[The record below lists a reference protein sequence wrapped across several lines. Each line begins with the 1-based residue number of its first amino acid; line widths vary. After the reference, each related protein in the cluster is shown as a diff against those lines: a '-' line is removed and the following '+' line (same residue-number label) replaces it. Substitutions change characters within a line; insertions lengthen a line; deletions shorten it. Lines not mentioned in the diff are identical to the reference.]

1 MKSPQQQDPQKAA
14 EPVVDLDPYVSWAQ
28 GIGRSQFFLQDQ
40 QQKWVPVL
48 LKLTEISIAEF
59 AKGDSLFPPSPQH
72 SQQVESFLQN
82 VKIPREYTGSPD
94 AGEEVDSYCM
104 AMVAHDYFLEQ
115 IATNDLFKSR
125 IAEVELGLPLDL
137 ESLGPE
143 FPLK

>member
-1 MKSPQQQDPQKAA
+1 
-14 EPVVDLDPYVSWAQ
+14 
-28 GIGRSQFFLQDQ
+28 
-40 QQKWVPVL
+40 
-48 LKLTEISIAEF
+48 
-59 AKGDSLFPPSPQH
+59 LFPPSLQH

-104 AMVAHDYFLEQ
+104 ANFLEQ